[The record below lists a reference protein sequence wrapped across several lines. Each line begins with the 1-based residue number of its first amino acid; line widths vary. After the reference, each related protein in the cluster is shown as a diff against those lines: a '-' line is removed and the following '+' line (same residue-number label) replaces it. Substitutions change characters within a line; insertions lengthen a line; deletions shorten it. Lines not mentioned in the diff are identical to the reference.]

1 MSTQNPQMVEVPTDT
16 PIKAPPAPTNASELA
31 QLLKA
36 AGDPLR
42 LEILRALATDSF
54 GVLELSHVFDIK
66 QSGMSHHLKVLAKAG
81 LVTTRREGNSIFY
94 RRNYP
99 AIGDEDSAVVREL
112 FNSVDRVTLDPQT
125 RQRIAEINKQRAET
139 SKAFFTDH
147 NPRKFREQQDLIAAF
162 DVYGPQ
168 ISELLDKVHFSSRAR
183 ALEIGPGEGEFLPA
197 LSARF
202 KNVVALD
209 NSLTMLQ
216 KASAFCEH
224 DGLQNIEFIH
234 DDTGYCLT
242 QPARFDCVV
251 INMVLHHT
259 PSPARIFADV
269 SRALTEQGHLI
280 ICELC
285 GHDQDWAREAC
296 GDVWL
301 GFDPADLAYWAGENK
316 LSETQSSYFALRN
329 GFQIQIRQF
338 TYNPN
343 TPINRLYKGA
353 IRP

>member
-1 MSTQNPQMVEVPTDT
+1 MTAPKPIPTPRVAEIPQTPTD
-16 PIKAPPAPTNASELA
+16 AFELA

-81 LVTTRREGNSIFY
+81 LVSTRREGNSIFY

-99 AIGDEDSAVVREL
+99 EIGDDDSSLVREL
-112 FNSVDRVTLDPQT
+112 FKSVDKMALDQQT
-125 RQRIAEINKQRAET
+125 HQRIAEINKQRAEA
-139 SKAFFTDH
+139 SKTFFTDH

-162 DVYGPQ
+162 EVYGPQ
-168 ISELLDKVHFSSRAR
+168 ISELLEKVHFTSRQK

-197 LSARF
+197 LSTRF
-202 KNVVALD
+202 EQVVAVD
-209 NSLTMLQ
+209 NSQTMLQ
-216 KASAFCEH
+216 KARSFCTEKKL
-224 DGLQNIEFIH
+224 GNVQFIH
-234 DDTGYCLT
+234 DDTGYCLNHPG
-242 QPARFDCVV
+242 QFDCIA

-269 SRALTEQGHLI
+269 SQALAENGHLI
-280 ICELC
+280 VCELC
-285 GHDQDWAREAC
+285 DHDQDWARDAC

-301 GFDPADLAYWAGENK
+301 GFDPADLAHWAGENN
-316 LSETQSSYFALRN
+316 LTETQSSYFALRN

-338 TYNPN
+338 TNN
-343 TPINRLYKGA
+343 SL
-353 IRP
+353 